1 MRKYE
6 KRYDD
11 LKSWTITFIIN
22 FVFMAQKDFLE
33 LTF

>member
-11 LKSWTITFIIN
+11 LMDNHFIIN